1 MRHDRAVPPA
11 RPKLIDRMKILIT
24 GGSGFVGTTLVE
36 VLLARGHEVFNL
48 DVTSP
53 LDTRQTGQF
62 IPCDIMD
69 ATALSRRFQELQP
82 QAVIHLA
89 ARADVTEGGSV
100 EVAYAVNITGTR
112 NVLAAIK
119 GTRSVERAI
128 ITSTQYVCRPGHTPA
143 NDEDFNPHTLYGESK
158 VVAERATR
166 AAGLPC
172 AWTIIRPTTVWG
184 PWHLRYRDTLFRMM
198 RRGLYVHPS
207 GHQCVQ
213 GFGYAK
219 NVARQLESILLIE
232 AAKVH
237 QQVLYIGDGHIRL
250 LDWVN
255 AFSRALRGREVVI
268 VPRVLLQAGARFGDV
283 FQAVTGRGFPLYSAR
298 FRNMTD
304 DYVVPT
310 ERTLAL
316 LGPPLISLE
325 EGVRETV
332 AWLQAHPG
340 G

>member
-1 MRHDRAVPPA
+1 MR
-11 RPKLIDRMKILIT
+11 ILVT
-24 GGSGFVGTTLVE
+24 GGSGFIGTSLVE
-36 VLLARGHEVFNL
+36 VLQARGHQVFNL
-48 DVTSP
+48 DVTKP
-53 LDTRQTGQF
+53 LDARQAGQF
-62 IPCDIMD
+62 IACDIMD
-69 ATALSRRFQELQP
+69 AAALNRRFQELQP
-82 QAVIHLA
+82 NAVIHLA
-89 ARADVTEGGSV
+89 ARADVAEGGAV

-112 NVLAAIK
+112 NLLAAVK
-119 GTRSVERAI
+119 GTPSVERVI
-128 ITSTQYVCRPGHTPA
+128 VTSTQYVCRPGHTPA

-158 VVAERATR
+158 VLAERATR

-172 AWTIIRPTTVWG
+172 VWTIIRPTTVWG
-184 PWHLRYRDTLFRMM
+184 PWHFRYRDTLFRMM

-219 NVARQLESILLIE
+219 NVARQLESILLSE

-268 VPRVLLQAGARFGDV
+268 VPRLLLQAGARFGDA
-283 FQAVTGRGFPLYSAR
+283 FQAVTGRSFPLYSAR

-304 DYVVPT
+304 DYLVPMD
-310 ERTLAL
+310 RTLAL
-316 LGPPLISLE
+316 LGPPITSLE

-332 AWLQAHPG
+332 DWLQAHPG
-340 G
+340 D

>member
-1 MRHDRAVPPA
+1 
-11 RPKLIDRMKILIT
+11 MKILVT
-24 GGSGFVGTTLVE
+24 GGSGFIGTTLVE
-36 VLLARGHEVFNL
+36 VLQARGHEVFNL
-48 DVTSP
+48 DVATP
-53 LDTRQTGQF
+53 LDTRQTNRF

-69 ATALSRRFQELQP
+69 ATALNRRFAELQP

-89 ARADVTEGGSV
+89 ARADVAEGGAV
-100 EVAYAVNITGTR
+100 EEAYAVNITGTR
-112 NVLAAIK
+112 NLLGAVK
-119 GTRSVERAI
+119 GTSSVERAI

-143 NDEDFNPHTLYGESK
+143 NDEDFNPHTLYGLSK
-158 VVAERATR
+158 VMTERATR

-172 AWTIIRPTTVWG
+172 VWTLVRPTTVWG

-219 NVARQLESILLIE
+219 NVAYQLGSILLLE
-232 AAKVH
+232 SAKVH
-237 QQVLYIGDGHIRL
+237 QQVLHIGDGNLRL

-268 VPRVLLQAGARFGDV
+268 VPRLLLQAGARFGDV
-283 FQAVTGRGFPLYSAR
+283 FQALTGRGFPLYSAR

-304 DYVVPT
+304 DYLVPM

-316 LGPPLISLE
+316 LGPPLVSLE
-325 EGVRETV
+325 DGVRETV
-332 AWLQAHPG
+332 AWLRAHPG